1 MNRNPPQIL
10 DDSDD
15 DFDPKTED
23 IHQYGEIIGL
33 DPQTEGDLLWIAKE
47 GILAKLQV
55 QAAVISSIL
64 PESDTVVRTGTVERK
79 LKSFSRGYSVYKL
92 HRWIVL

>member
-1 MNRNPPQIL
+1 MILRDLTALKIFSLDQLESANLETVQTRFRNDLEMNRNPPQIL
-10 DDSDD
+10 DESDD

-33 DPQTEGDLLWIAKE
+33 DPKTEGDLLWIAKE

-55 QAAVISSIL
+55 TT
-64 PESDTVVRTGTVERK
+64 E
-79 LKSFSRGYSVYKL
+79 Y
-92 HRWIVL
+92 